1 MTEKFF
7 KIAAKLGHSAELLE
21 QGISISSSITVNDID
36 QLREVLDEGESPAVR
51 EALAKLLFQEID
63 ITPDTDA
70 SSTGILRR
78 VENFLHGTA
87 ELSAVDRERVQ
98 ASFPLNVRAE
108 SNPNQTISTPY
119 QLTSTEP
126 IFKMNWGTLTLA
138 NGGCLIAYN
147 KPILISIDQLVRTGN
162 PPSPYSDIN
171 ILGATGG
178 RGATA
183 TAGTVGTG
191 GGNGT
196 NGYCSSA
203 GIAGPGGTNGSTGGV
218 GIVGGTGGN
227 GGDGF
232 ASQSAI
238 ISITSFGNTGTIT
251 VASRSGTGGAG
262 AAGGSGGR
270 GGTGGNGGN
279 GVSCGCTG
287 NGGGS
292 GAPGGSGGAGGVGG
306 NGGNA
311 MSAQANIVIYVPTG
325 NIGQIFPI
333 MQSVPP
339 GPGGPGGPP
348 AGGGPGGGAGS
359 GGKHNGGGS
368 AGGKGSTGATG
379 AGGITGTQYG
389 TPAQIKVEPL

>member
-1 MTEKFF
+1 MTEKFY
-7 KIAAKLGHSAELLE
+7 KTAAKLGHSRELLE
-21 QGISISSSITVNDID
+21 QGISISSTITVNDIE
-36 QLREVLDEGESPAVR
+36 QLRDILDDGESEEVR
-51 EALAKLLFQEID
+51 KAIAKLLFDGIEL
-63 ITPDTDA
+63 TPDSDA
-70 SSTGILRR
+70 SAVGVLRR

-87 ELSAVDRERVQ
+87 ELSAADRTRVQ
-98 ASFPLNVRAE
+98 PSFPLNVHAE

-119 QLTSTEP
+119 QLTSPEP
-126 IFKMNWGTLTLA
+126 IYKMNWGTLTLA

-147 KPILISIDQLVRTGN
+147 KPILISIDQLNRTGN
-162 PPSPYSDIN
+162 PPSPYADIN

-178 RGATA
+178 KGATA
-183 TAGTVGTG
+183 TNGTVGTA

-238 ISITSFGNTGTIT
+238 ISIKSFGTTGTIS
-251 VASRSGTGGAG
+251 VATRSGTGGTG
-262 AAGGSGGR
+262 APGGMGGR

-279 GVSCGCTG
+279 GVTCGCTG

-292 GAPGGSGGAGGVGG
+292 GAPGGAGGAGGQGG

-311 MSAQANIVIYVPTG
+311 MSAQANIVIYVPSG

-333 MQSVPP
+333 TASVPP

-348 AGGGPGGGAGS
+348 GGGGPGGGAGS

-368 AGGKGSTGATG
+368 GGGKGATGATG
-379 AGGITGTQYG
+379 ANGITGTQYG
-389 TPAQIKVEPL
+389 TPAQINIEPL